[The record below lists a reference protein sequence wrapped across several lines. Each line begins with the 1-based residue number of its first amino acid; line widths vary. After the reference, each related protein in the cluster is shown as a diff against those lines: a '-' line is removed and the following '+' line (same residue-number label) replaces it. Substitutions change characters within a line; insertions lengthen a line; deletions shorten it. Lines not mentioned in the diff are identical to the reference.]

1 MEIGL
6 GGILN
11 TNKLNSVKNFAFAMI
26 GGLVLACPSHA
37 ATTSDNPQNG
47 QTYHFTLIQG
57 KGSAVCEAYLTRL
70 NSTDYTTPPYC
81 DIPEATSVPGFSPLR
96 RVPLTAEEIAL
107 IRPGVTA
114 FDVAW
119 NKGSKVYDEGVAM
132 WQSRYGNSPD
142 VRRHGAE
149 ELIQGGWKIWR
160 YDPPVDI
167 DNDGETD
174 NVLVWQAGQ
183 CGHPIQTQLFQTDG
197 RKPTLGYILASGND
211 RLDIP
216 RTNEIFGH
224 HPVGGN
230 EFRPIGPTIG
240 IFKYQQLYYIDTFL
254 FDGPVNQWGFLPYSY
269 SESEEINTLAVFLR
283 QHGKTRRVCTYH
295 MTETD

>member
-1 MEIGL
+1 MKYIHL
-6 GGILN
+6 
-11 TNKLNSVKNFAFAMI
+11 T
-26 GGLVLACPSHA
+26 LACFLVATAAKHVNA
-37 ATTSDNPQNG
+37 ATSGTPQND

-57 KGSAVCEAYLTRL
+57 EGSAVCEAYLIRL
-70 NSTDYTTPPYC
+70 NTADYTTPPYC
-81 DIPEATSVPGFSPLR
+81 GIPEATSVPGFSPLH
-96 RVPLTAEEIAL
+96 RVPLTAEEIAV

-119 NKGSKVYDEGVAM
+119 NKGSKIYDEGVAM
-132 WQSRYGNSPD
+132 WQSRYGNTPD

-149 ELIQGGWKIWR
+149 DLIQGGWKIWR

-183 CGHPIQTQLFQTDG
+183 CGHPVQTSHYETDG
-197 RKPTLGYILASGND
+197 RRPTLGYILAAGND
-211 RLDIP
+211 RVDILKT
-216 RTNEIFGH
+216 RAIFGRY
-224 HPVGGN
+224 PDGGN

-254 FDGPVNQWGFLPYSY
+254 FNGPLNDWGFLTHSSY
-269 SESEEINTLAVFLR
+269 KPEQANTLAVFLR
-283 QHGKTRRVCTYH
+283 RYGKTERMCEYH

>member
-1 MEIGL
+1 M
-6 GGILN
+6 N
-11 TNKLNSVKNFAFAMI
+11 TKKFNGAKNLAIAMI
-26 GGLVLACPSHA
+26 AGLVLAWSAHA
-37 ATTSDNPQNG
+37 NATTSDTPQNG

-57 KGSAVCEAYLTRL
+57 KGSAVCEAYLKRL
-70 NSTDYTTPPYC
+70 NTADYSATPPYC
-81 DIPEATSVPGFSPLR
+81 NIPEDTQAPGFTPLHR
-96 RVPLTAEEIAL
+96 LPLTAEEIAI

-119 NKGSKVYDEGVAM
+119 NKGSKIYDEGVTM
-132 WQSRYGNSPD
+132 WQNRYGNTPD
-142 VRRHGAE
+142 VQRHGAE
-149 ELIQGGWKIWR
+149 DLIRGGWKIWR

-167 DNDGETD
+167 DNDEERD

-183 CGHPIQTQLFQTDG
+183 CGHPVQTQLFQTDG

-216 RTNEIFGH
+216 KTNEIFGH
-224 HPVGGN
+224 HPDGGY

-254 FDGPVNQWGFLPYSY
+254 FDGPVNQWGFLPYSH
-269 SESEEINTLAVFLR
+269 SESEQINTLAVFLR